1 MDFRRTACAPGHSS
15 MHRPACLSIAHL
27 YCPHHIGKRATI
39 AALAQLVEHRIRNAG
54 VVGSN
59 PISGTSPTIVSFG
72 FPSESASKH
81 RPRQPTILCVISS
94 QVAFEVKVA

>member
-1 MDFRRTACAPGHSS
+1 MDFRRTAYAPSRS
-15 MHRPACLSIAHL
+15 RLHRTACLSIAHL

-59 PISGTSPTIVSFG
+59 PISGTICHFLLFRTLPMKAPVLTG
-72 FPSESASKH
+72 Q
-81 RPRQPTILCVISS
+81 PRSTYCFAARINL
-94 QVAFEVKVA
+94 